1 MKNRIAVALCVLG
14 LITCGRPVAA
24 DDKADPGAA
33 ELKKVQGTWAFESQ
47 EVGGQKAPA
56 DALKQMTITFDGD
69 KFTVKNGDKVTQS
82 GTQKLDPAK
91 KAVDAKVT
99 EGVSSGTTM
108 LGIYELDG
116 DTLKVCFDSSGGKR
130 PTEYKTAE
138 GNMDTFVAVLKR
150 VKK

>member
-1 MKNRIAVALCVLG
+1 MKSRIAVALCVLG
-14 LITCGRPVAA
+14 VVLGRPAAA

-33 ELKKVQGTWAFESQ
+33 ELKKVQGTWTFESQ
-47 EVGGQKAPA
+47 EVGGQKVPA
-56 DALKQMTITFDGD
+56 DQLKAMTITFEGD
-69 KFTVKNGDKVTQS
+69 KFTVKGGDQVMQA

-99 EGVSSGTTM
+99 EGVSAGTTM

-116 DTLKVCFDSSGGKR
+116 DTLKVCFDSSGKKR
-130 PTEYKTAE
+130 PAEYKTTE
-138 GNMDTFVAVLKR
+138 GNTDTFVAVLKR